1 MLFQRM
7 HDRQLGCS
15 RVAEQ
20 MRDAL
25 VLEQREE
32 GRTPGDAV
40 HRRPDFFIHVTTVRF
55 GSTISN
61 MRGNSSISAI
71 SSPSFMGLPVNP
83 IFPAAIASGNV
94 ACFAMTA
101 SSTERGRVKLA
112 SAFGDCT
119 PEA

>member
-7 HDRQLGCS
+7 HDRQFGCS

-25 VLEQREE
+25 VLEQRQE
-32 GRTPGDAV
+32 GRSSGNTV
-40 HRRPDFFIHVTTVRF
+40 HRRPDFFIHVITVRL

-71 SSPSFMGLPVNP
+71 NSASFIGLPVNL

-94 ACFAMTA
+94 VCFAMTA
-101 SSTERGRVKLA
+101 SRSARGRVNPA

-119 PEA
+119 SAT